1 MLNAYDVADFF
12 LSPFEEE
19 DGEQISNLKLQKLL
33 YYAQGYA
40 LAILNRPLFAENI
53 EHWQHGPVVPCIYR
67 TYKKYGGSP
76 LPAAHIEP
84 DKYAD
89 EELVVLNRVRKEQGC
104 YTAWALRN
112 KTHQEAPWIQT
123 RQGEI
128 IGITL
133 LREYFRHSLPPTDY
147 NFDLEK
153 LKTAVDGS
161 FVSIPQ
167 FDTVDDLEKW
177 LER

>member
-67 TYKKYGGSP
+67 TYKNTA
-76 LPAAHIEP
+76 AAHCLRPISNRTNMRTKSWLSSTVSVKSRAATP
-84 DKYAD
+84 LGHYAIKPI
-89 EELVVLNRVRKEQGC
+89 RKRRG
-104 YTAWALRN
+104 YRPGRA
-112 KTHQEAPWIQT
+112 K
-123 RQGEI
+123 
-128 IGITL
+128 
-133 LREYFRHSLPPTDY
+133 S
-147 NFDLEK
+147 
-153 LKTAVDGS
+153 
-161 FVSIPQ
+161 
-167 FDTVDDLEKW
+167 
-177 LER
+177 